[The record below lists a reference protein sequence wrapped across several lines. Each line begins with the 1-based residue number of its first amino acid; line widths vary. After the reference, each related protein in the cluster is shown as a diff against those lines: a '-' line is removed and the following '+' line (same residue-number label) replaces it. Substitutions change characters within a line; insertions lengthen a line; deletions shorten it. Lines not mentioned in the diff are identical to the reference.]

1 MSALAE
7 LRTQASSH
15 AKLSREEKKELD
27 ARARWDRS
35 GYLFLLPWMIGIA
48 GLTVIPM
55 VASLYLSFT
64 KYPLLRSPTW
74 TGIDNYVR
82 LFQDA
87 RVWTSFR
94 VTFTYVIIGV
104 PLQLIVALAIAVLL
118 DRGMKGLS
126 FYRSVLYLPSLLGGS
141 VAIAILWKAVFG
153 LDGVFNAF
161 LGLFGIQGIGWVSN
175 PKTALGSIILLHCWT
190 FGSAMVIFLA
200 GLRNIPTMYYEA
212 AEIDGASS
220 WKRFTSITIPLL
232 TPIIFFNLVMQ
243 IIGAFQS
250 FTQAYIV
257 SGGNGAPA
265 DSTLFYALLLY
276 KNAFSYFQMGYAAAM
291 AWVLFLI
298 IAIVTGLNFWLS
310 KYWVFYDS

>member
-15 AKLSREEKKELD
+15 PKLSRDERRRLN
-27 ARARWDRS
+27 ARRQWDRS

-48 GLTVIPM
+48 GLTVVPM
-55 VASLYLSFT
+55 VASLYFSFT
-64 KYPLLRSPTW
+64 KYPLLKGPTW
-74 TGIDNYVR
+74 IGLDNYVR
-82 LFQDA
+82 LFHDA
-87 RVWTSFR
+87 RAWTSFE
-94 VTFTYVIIGV
+94 VTGLYVIIGV

-141 VAIAILWKAVFG
+141 VAIAVLWKAVFG
-153 LDGVFNAF
+153 ANGVFNAF
-161 LGLFGIQGIGWVSN
+161 LGLFGIQGMGWVSN

-212 AEIDGASS
+212 AEIDGASA
-220 WKRFTSITIPLL
+220 WKRFTSITVPLL

-243 IIGAFQS
+243 LIAAFQS
-250 FTQAYIV
+250 FTQAYII
-257 SGGNGAPA
+257 SGGDGSPA
-265 DSTLFYALLLY
+265 DSTLFYALYLY
-276 KNAFSYFQMGYAAAM
+276 KNAFSYFQMGYAASM
-291 AWVLFLI
+291 AWVLFII
-298 IAIVTGLNFWLS
+298 IALVTGLNFLLS
-310 KYWVFYDS
+310 RFWVFYDA

>member
-7 LRTQASSH
+7 LQTQASARTRIPRAERRRLN
-15 AKLSREEKKELD
+15 AKK
-27 ARARWDRS
+27 RWDNS

-55 VASLYLSFT
+55 ASSLYFSLT
-64 KYPLLRSPTW
+64 KYPLLKGPTW
-74 TGIDNYVR
+74 IGVDNYIR
-82 LFQDA
+82 LFADA

-104 PLQLIVALAIAVLL
+104 PLQLAVALAIAVLL

-141 VAIAILWKAVFG
+141 VAIAVLWKAVFG
-153 LDGVFNAF
+153 ADGVFNAF
-161 LGLFGIQGIGWVSN
+161 LALFGIHGMGWVSN

-212 AEIDGASS
+212 AEIDGAGP
-220 WKRFTSITIPLL
+220 WKRFTSITMPLL

-243 IIGAFQS
+243 IIAAFQS

-257 SGGNGAPA
+257 SGGNGGPA
-265 DSTLFYALLLY
+265 DSTLFYALYLY

-291 AWVLFLI
+291 AWVLFLV
-298 IAIVTGLNFWLS
+298 IAAVTGINFWLS
-310 KYWVFYDS
+310 KYWVFYDA

>member
-7 LRTQASSH
+7 LTTQATKH
-15 AKLSREEKKELD
+15 AKVSRAERRRLEAKIH
-27 ARARWDRS
+27 WDKS

-55 VASLYLSFT
+55 FSSLYFSFT
-64 KYPLLRSPTW
+64 RYPLLRGPTW
-74 TGIDNYVR
+74 IGLGNYIR
-82 LFQDA
+82 LFQDD
-87 RVWTSFR
+87 RVWTSFQ
-94 VTFTYVIIGV
+94 VTFTYVVIGV
-104 PLQLIVALAIAVLL
+104 PLQLAVALAIAVLL

-141 VAIAILWKAVFG
+141 VAVAILWKAVFG
-153 LDGVFNAF
+153 ADGVFNAF
-161 LGLFGIQGIGWVSN
+161 LGLFGIQGMGWVSN

-212 AEIDGASS
+212 AQIDGAGS
-220 WKRFTSITIPLL
+220 WKRFTSITLPLL

-243 IIGAFQS
+243 IIGSFQS

-257 SGGNGAPA
+257 SGGNGGPA

-276 KNAFSYFQMGYAAAM
+276 KNAFSYFQMGYAASM
-291 AWVLFLI
+291 AWVLFII
-298 IAIVTGLNFWLS
+298 IAIVTGLNFLLS
-310 KYWVFYDS
+310 RYWVFYDD